1 MAQNIALT
9 NSTSSISTKEIET
22 CNRPILVSYLGSGT
36 PNTTLVQIQVK
47 SVVSGVTTNLGVPL
61 IQGRDVGSTLT
72 SPTFT
77 FDISS
82 ILKSTIPK
90 DTYNDLF
97 STANGANGI
106 DRASSF
112 LLIKNYSVSARSWY
126 IDTDTGILTLNEDD
140 AEISTAV
147 DSLKVCDIEIP
158 NREINSLKTSN
169 TLPASFKLSGWR
181 MDAAILADANGHDF
195 YKFLTNCPSSVR
207 RKIPV
212 GFPMGLSI
220 LAQNNSAALKVSI
233 ITKNNS
239 GTSYAF
245 NATTGQVA
253 NANANT
259 IKTLN
264 LSISDSFLLSTASNT
279 TLALMGGGNFSA
291 KITKV
296 GGASSTNELNFE
308 IVDINSTTNSSFKRV
323 RNAQTIYFV
332 NDYNLLDFYTFES
345 NLGISH
351 VNSKD
356 VFKTANKDYT
366 KRNSSNR
373 GVSRGMTEE
382 VYTLSAII
390 NKETSAWLSE
400 LYRSTNVFIYE
411 IGDDNVG
418 RFCPVSVIDADTVPL
433 AQEITGLD
441 QFSLSFIKDTFTVN
455 R

>member
-1 MAQNIALT
+1 MAQNIALI
-9 NSTSSISTKEIET
+9 NSTASIATKEVET
-22 CNRPILVSYLGSGT
+22 CNRPILVSYQGSGT
-36 PNTTLVQIQVK
+36 PNTTLVQIQVNE
-47 SVVSGVTTNLGVPL
+47 VVSSVTTKLGVPL
-61 IQGRDVGSTLT
+61 IQGRDVGSTLS

-82 ILKSTIPK
+82 VLKSAIPK
-90 DTYNDLF
+90 DTYDDLF

-126 IDTDTGILTLNEDD
+126 IDTVTGVLTLNEDD
-140 AEISTAV
+140 AEVITAV

-158 NREINSLKTSN
+158 NREINSNKNSN

-181 MDAAILADANGHDF
+181 MDAAISADANGHDF
-195 YKFLTNCPSSVR
+195 YKFLTNCPSSIT

-212 GFPMGLSI
+212 GFPLGLSI
-220 LAQNNSAALKVSI
+220 LAQNNPNQLKVSV
-233 ITKNNS
+233 TATNNS
-239 GTSYAF
+239 GTAAVF
-245 NATTGQVA
+245 NATTGSVTSA
-253 NANANT
+253 NQNT

-264 LSISDSFLLSTASNT
+264 LSISDSFLLSNATAT
-279 TLALMGGGNFSA
+279 TLAAMGSGNFSA

-296 GGASSTNELNFE
+296 GGSSSPNGLSFE
-308 IVDINSTTNSSFKRV
+308 IVDINSTTNANFKKV

-351 VNSKD
+351 VNTKD

-390 NKETSAWLSE
+390 NKETSVWLSE

-411 IGDDNVG
+411 LGDDNVG

-433 AQEITGLD
+433 SQDIISLD
-441 QFSLSFIKDTFTVN
+441 QFSLSFIKDTYTVN